1 MKTFTQLAT
10 AALVACLPIA
20 AAAQDLSSGALKKGL
35 EISQQNGVMG
45 TMLKW
50 QETAAPKFKSAPQ
63 YDPHKRMLEKMGVE
77 KKNQYTTF
85 STEYDFYGGAI
96 DKGNNIPMASL
107 TDAGGNT
114 YITGGSSNTSQPAG
128 DFFTIK
134 VSPGGN
140 ILWEKREPA
149 VMYAVEYGMEMAFD
163 SAGDL
168 VVTGIKWNGT
178 DVDIRVIKYSA
189 ATGEKAWEKIYD
201 GGESGL
207 DVPSAITAD
216 THGNTYVTG
225 ISWSGETVDF
235 ITLKYDSAGNQV
247 WEAREEDGEWNE
259 PFAIAVDGNDNV
271 IVAGWNPN
279 TEGWANYH
287 TVKYDSS
294 GVEQWAQSYNY
305 PSTDP
310 ENPMDVTNSL
320 AYAVT
325 TDEDGNV
332 YVTGEFDTFLSRI
345 GTIKYNAAGEQQWIQ
360 TYKVDGARTEA
371 YSIAVKGD
379 VLYVSGNHRA
389 GFAGDGD
396 GNVLISYD
404 LDGNENWIAVTNDL
418 IDAYDPVM
426 LFDSEDNIVV
436 AVQGTFINQED
447 GSDTAVWATKFSP
460 DGEEISEANYIAS
473 GATGTESIMALA
485 GAGLDSDDNI
495 YFGINK
501 FYTAEGNVYEVAR
514 SGFAATAPDVDWNTF
529 YSNLGTPGAGMLYA
543 FKDNNGGTISTG
555 NYYSW
560 DGEMLNSNW
569 FVVKHDAEGAIAWQ
583 KVYNAENGNA
593 ANGIIGRADQDG
605 NVYVILLPDF
615 GETAITVKKLSPA
628 GDETWESEVTL
639 QPGAQMYVA
648 EAGPDGSF
656 YLGGTGYETETA
668 ENPSFIAIKLDSAG
682 NIVWDSYIASANE
695 GDNLYGINSGKVAD
709 DGSFILAGAAGTGGM
724 MSQDVDMAVVK
735 VNNDGTTAWVTPVS
749 VEGYNTEGFDMLIA
763 TDGSI
768 YINGFGTDTET
779 FYEDTVVAKVN
790 ADGTFAWANTFG
802 AADKNERSYTIREY
816 STGDV
821 AVVGYSLALNGEIN
835 NTILKYNPA
844 GELLWS
850 YASELMRYYNSFH
863 LDGSD
868 KAYVMNQEIIDVF
881 PAMSYSGYF
890 TRPTLVTVEADGT
903 GDELFFIG
911 PEYAQFYGEEI
922 VAHEDD
928 RLLLSGSLNNQNFFE
943 GVYFFETEHDGTAG
957 IGDHGN
963 VPNNANRLGQNYPNP
978 ANGITEIPFH
988 LTDGGKATL
997 TLYDVQGRPI
1007 REIANDTFSVGDN
1020 TVQFDA
1026 TGLSE
1031 GIYFYQITA
1040 GKFKQA
1046 RKMVVSKQ

>member
-1 MKTFTQLAT
+1 MKTITQLAT
-10 AALVACLPIA
+10 AALVASLPFTV
-20 AAAQDLSSGALKKGL
+20 AAQDLNNSTLKKGL
-35 EISQQNGVMG
+35 EISQQKGVMA

-50 QETAAPKFKSAPQ
+50 QETAAPKFKAAPEF
-63 YDPHKRMLEKMGVE
+63 DPQKRMLAKMGVQD
-77 KKNQYTTF
+77 KSQYTTF
-85 STEYDFYGGAI
+85 SNEYDFYGGTI

-107 TDAGGNT
+107 TDSEGNT
-114 YITGGSSNTSQPAG
+114 YITGGSSSTSQPAG

-140 ILWEKREPA
+140 IIWEKREPA
-149 VMYAVEYGMEMAFD
+149 VMYAVEYGMQMAFD

-178 DVDIRVIKYSA
+178 DVDIRTVKYNA
-189 ATGEKAWEKIYD
+189 EDGAKAWEKIYD
-201 GGESGL
+201 GGASGL

-216 THGNTYVTG
+216 SHGNTYVTG

-235 ITLKYDSAGNQV
+235 ITLKYDASGNEL
-247 WEAREEDGEWNE
+247 WEAREEEGEWNE
-259 PFAIAVDGNDNV
+259 PFAIAVDDNDNV

-279 TEGWANYH
+279 EEGWANYH
-287 TVKYDSS
+287 TVKYNSS

-325 TDEDGNV
+325 TDADGNV

-389 GFAGDGD
+389 SFAGDGD
-396 GNVLISYD
+396 GNVLIQYD
-404 LDGNENWIAVTNDL
+404 LDGNENWVALTDDL

-426 LFDSEDNIVV
+426 MFDSEDNIVV
-436 AVQGTFINQED
+436 AAQGMVINND
-447 GSDTAVWATKFSP
+447 GGQDTGVWATKFSP
-460 DGEEISEANYIAS
+460 EGEEISEANYIVS
-473 GATGTESIMALA
+473 GATGTSNLLGLA
-485 GAGLDSDDNI
+485 GAGLDSEDNI
-495 YFGINK
+495 YFATNT
-501 FYTAEGNVYEVAR
+501 FYTAEGNVYETIK
-514 SGFAATAPDVDWNTF
+514 SGFAATAPEADWNTF
-529 YSNLGTPGAGMLYA
+529 YSNLGTPVATMLYA
-543 FKDNNGGTISTG
+543 FDDNNGGTVSTG
-555 NYYSW
+555 HYYIW
-560 DGEMLNSNW
+560 DGEMLNTNW

-583 KVYNAENGNA
+583 KVYSAENGNA
-593 ANGIIGRADQDG
+593 ANGIIGRADEEG
-605 NVYVILLPDF
+605 NIYVTLLPDF

-628 GDETWESEVTL
+628 GAEAWETEVPL
-639 QPGAQMYVA
+639 QAGAAMYVA
-648 EAGPDGSF
+648 ESGPDGSF
-656 YLGGTGYETETA
+656 YLGGTGYETEA
-668 ENPSFIAIKLDSAG
+668 SENPSFIAVKLESSGEIA
-682 NIVWDSYIASANE
+682 WTSYISSANE
-695 GDNLYGINSGKVAD
+695 GDNLYGINSGKVAE
-709 DGSFILAGAAGTGGM
+709 DGSFILTGGAGTGGM
-724 MSQDVDMAVVK
+724 MSQDIDMAVVK

-763 TDGSI
+763 ADGSF
-768 YINGFGTDTET
+768 YINGFGKSTAT
-779 FYEDTVVAKVN
+779 FYDDTVVAKVN
-790 ADGTFAWANTFG
+790 ADGTLAWANTYG
-802 AADKNERSYTIREY
+802 AADKDERSYTIREY

-821 AVVGYSLALNGEIN
+821 AVVGYSLAMSGEIH
-835 NTILKYNPA
+835 NTVLKYSPT
-844 GELLWS
+844 GELLWD
-850 YASELMRYYNSFH
+850 YASDLMRYYNGFH

-881 PAMSYSGYF
+881 PAMSYAGYF
-890 TRPTLVTVEADGT
+890 PRPTLVTVEADGT
-903 GDELFFIG
+903 GDELFFVG

-922 VAHEDD
+922 VAHEDN
-928 RLLLSGSLNNQNFFE
+928 RLLLGGSLNNQGFFE

-957 IGDHGN
+957 IGDHGD
-963 VPNNANRLGQNYPNP
+963 VANNGNRLGQNYPNP
-978 ANGITEIPFH
+978 VNGITEIPFY

-1007 REIANDTFSVGDN
+1007 KEIANDTFNVGEN
-1020 TVQFDA
+1020 TIQFNA
-1026 TGLSE
+1026 SGLSE
-1031 GIYFYQITA
+1031 GIYFYQITS

-1046 RKMVVSKQ
+1046 RKMVISKQ